1 MSFLNDVLNISMNWT
16 QKTLQPL
23 GAPGLFI
30 LAFIESSFFPIPP
43 DILLIFLSL
52 AEPSKALFYAFICTA
67 GSVLGGLFGYL
78 IGYVGEK
85 AILERFFDHKKIER
99 IHNLYN
105 KYEGWAVFIAGLT
118 PIPYKLATISGGVFY
133 INIKKFIIAS
143 VLSRGLRYFTISI
156 LIMIYGQKI
165 LDLLRNYFDM
175 ISIAAVIIAIMAF
188 LIYKKLKKS
197 TGLSP

>member
-1 MSFLNDVLNISMNWT
+1 MSFLNNILNSSMSWT

-23 GAPGLFI
+23 GATGLFI
-30 LAFIESSFFPIPP
+30 LAFIEASFFPIPP
-43 DILLIFLSL
+43 DILLIFLAL
-52 AEPSKALFYAFICTA
+52 AAPQKALFYAFICTA

-85 AILERFFDHKKIER
+85 AILERFFKHEKIER

-133 INIKKFIIAS
+133 INIRKFIIAS
-143 VLSRGLRYFTISI
+143 ILSRGLRYFTIAI

-165 LDLLRNYFDM
+165 LELLRNYFDT
-175 ISIAAVIIAIMAF
+175 ISIAAVIIAIIAF
-188 LIYKKLKKS
+188 ITYKKFRRKRS
-197 TGLSP
+197 S